1 MESLKLPP
9 TGIIFC
15 PRPPNSPLRD
25 RIAGIGDRG
34 FSQEASAIVAL
45 CGSEAIERGALM
57 KKLLLLFLPLT
68 AVAGLQAWNQAMAEP
83 APVHAPGIVV
93 PYVAEDHGGSD
104 DR

>member
-1 MESLKLPP
+1 
-9 TGIIFC
+9 
-15 PRPPNSPLRD
+15 
-25 RIAGIGDRG
+25 
-34 FSQEASAIVAL
+34 
-45 CGSEAIERGALM
+45 M

-93 PYVAEDHGGSD
+93 PYVAEDHGGPD

>member
-1 MESLKLPP
+1 M
-9 TGIIFC
+9 
-15 PRPPNSPLRD
+15 
-25 RIAGIGDRG
+25 
-34 FSQEASAIVAL
+34 AL

-93 PYVAEDHGGSD
+93 PYVAEDHGGPD